1 MLKGRFRD
9 SLKLALIASLIGLAG
24 SGGQAVAEDAAAF
37 YKGKTVRF
45 IVGVGVGGGF
55 DTYAR
60 LLAPHFSKALDAT
73 VVVENQPGAGGIIAL
88 NGIAAASP
96 DGLRI
101 HIANGTPLL
110 LGQILET
117 KNVRYDM
124 TKLSHL
130 GAVSNEPWAALVRN
144 DLPIKT
150 PQDLVKYDKQIR
162 WGATG
167 PTGGPSDGA
176 ALTCEA
182 LSLNC
187 RIITGYRGSSEIALA
202 MQRGEVDALY
212 VTDAS
217 AYRYQQRKQAH
228 VIGVGA
234 RERSKLMP
242 NVPTFFEA
250 VKLSKDKQWWLDF
263 RAELNDFGRILVTS
277 PGVPADRLAFLRA
290 AIKKVMTDPAVVAEA
305 EKKKRPIEYRDPET
319 LRKLASKLLG
329 DITPEQ
335 RKAVREV
342 VLTKYYSK

>member
-1 MLKGRFRD
+1 MARLSSWGRG
-9 SLKLALIASLIGLAG
+9 ASVALAG
-24 SGGQAVAEDAAAF
+24 LVLSMSANGGAAQDAAAF

-60 LLAPHFSKALDAT
+60 MLAPHFGKTLDAT

-88 NGIAAASP
+88 NGIAAAQP

-124 TKLSHL
+124 RKLSHL
-130 GAVSNEPWAALVRN
+130 GAVSNEPWAALVRL
-144 DLPIKT
+144 DLPIKS
-150 PQDLVKYDKQIR
+150 PQELVGYGKLIR

-182 LSLNC
+182 LKLQC
-187 RIITGYRGSSEIALA
+187 RLVTGYRGSSEIALA

-217 AYRYQQRKQAH
+217 AFRYQQGKQAR
-228 VIGVGA
+228 VVGIGA
-234 RERSKLMP
+234 RERSKLMKD
-242 NVPTFFEA
+242 VPTFHEA
-250 VKLSKDKQWWLDF
+250 VKLSKEQQWWLDF

-277 PGVPADRLAFLRA
+277 PGVPADRLAYLRA
-290 AIKKVMTDPAVVAEA
+290 AVKKVLTDPAVIAEA
-305 EKKKRPIEYRDPET
+305 AKKKRDLAYRDPET
-319 LRKLASKLLG
+319 LRKLAAKLL
-329 DITPEQ
+329 DSVTEKE
-335 RKAVREV
+335 RANVREV
-342 VLTKYYSK
+342 VLKKYYSK